1 MSDRNPIIERVKKL
15 IALSDSSNENEA
27 KLAAQQ
33 AAMLIQKF
41 NIEASE
47 LDRGAVIEFDL
58 KTGRSRA
65 SYWQSLL
72 LRGIAES
79 NFCSILIAKEEEN
92 SVVEVVYK
100 IIGRE
105 VNVLATNLMYEYLC
119 GVASLLSPKI
129 LPEKTTYLEG
139 FAYGMAI
146 RLSKRNELWGVAEEN
161 ALIRVKSE
169 DEVAIDKYLES
180 KYPDIRTAPT
190 KQVKMDQDSFR
201 RGLEQSRGIN
211 LSKQIKPKHLELN

>member
-1 MSDRNPIIERVKKL
+1 MGDRNSIIERVKKL

-33 AAMLIQKF
+33 ATMLIQKF

-129 LPEKTTYLEG
+129 LSEKTPYLEG
-139 FAYGMAI
+139 FAYGIAI
-146 RLSKRNELWGVAEEN
+146 RLSKRNELWGVAEES

-180 KYPDIRTAPT
+180 KYPNIDSAPA
-190 KQVKMDQDSFR
+190 KRMNMNESFR
-201 RGLEQSRGIN
+201 CGLDQSRGIN